1 MDTPGGYRWGGYKQ
15 YISPQEL
22 KKMKKNMKKVPI
34 IQEKS
39 DSYHR
44 KEEQEAEHILSKIT
58 TNDTTK

>member
-1 MDTPGGYRWGGYKQ
+1 
-15 YISPQEL
+15 
-22 KKMKKNMKKVPI
+22 MKKVPI